1 MYDITDPVFLGYV
14 GHPFVRPLSRSY
26 PGKEIRV
33 STRPFIALVVGAL
46 ALAPFAVV
54 AAQDTSAA
62 PATQDTA
69 IQGYAPAE
77 APPAAEAAPAPAPAA
92 TAAPA
97 AAPVATPAPGSRA
110 AALSTLGF
118 VEILTPRPAD
128 RIQREIEE
136 ARYDRQEA
144 EAEIRD
150 RQGLEEQVKAMVEVK
165 KQEVSTLDAQRKL
178 AEKSK
183 QEAEV
188 ASFEAEKKD
197 AERHK
202 QFLEKRVSLHQAEK
216 EAAKARKNLAE
227 ATQKALELEL
237 QLANRRSSLD
247 RTAASDGAAMM
258 RHESVVRELERKVL
272 EAQRVQAEREKQ
284 VADRHQDIAKRRL
297 ELYQAQLAA
306 TGNR

>member
-1 MYDITDPVFLGYV
+1 
-14 GHPFVRPLSRSY
+14 
-26 PGKEIRV
+26 V

-46 ALAPFAVV
+46 ALRPFAVV

-77 APPAAEAAPAPAPAA
+77 APPAPESAAAPAPAA
-92 TAAPA
+92 TAAPAAAPA

-118 VEILTPRPAD
+118 VEILTPRPVE

-136 ARYDRQEA
+136 ARLDQREA
-144 EAEIRD
+144 EAEIRE
-150 RQGLEEQVKAMVEVK
+150 RQGLEDQVKAMVEVK
-165 KQEVSTLDAQRKL
+165 KQEISTLDAQRKL

-188 ASFEAEKKD
+188 AGFEAEKKD

-202 QFLEKRVSLHQAEK
+202 QFLERRVSLHQAEK
-216 EAAKARKNLAE
+216 EAAKARKSLAE
-227 ATQKALELEL
+227 STLKALELEL
-237 QLANRRSSLD
+237 QLGNRRAQRD
-247 RTAASDGAAMM
+247 RVAGADAAAAL
-258 RHESVVRELERKVL
+258 RQEGVIRELERKVL
-272 EAQRVQAEREKQ
+272 EAQRGQADREKQ

-297 ELYQAQLAA
+297 ELYQAQTAA
-306 TGNR
+306 VGGR